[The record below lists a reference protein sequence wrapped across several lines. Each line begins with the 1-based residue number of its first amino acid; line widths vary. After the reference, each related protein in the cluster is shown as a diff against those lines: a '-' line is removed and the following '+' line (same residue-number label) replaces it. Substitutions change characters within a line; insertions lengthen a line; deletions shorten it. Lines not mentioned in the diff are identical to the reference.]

1 MDSQDSYRLSS
12 LSVVAPSFI
21 SFTQHTPSLLLL
33 NVIVLSFNWF
43 VGLENASVK
52 RHCTVG
58 EAVQVGRDMNAYR
71 LILTHFSQR
80 YPSVP
85 ALPSG
90 AVDYALLAFDFM
102 RIPFQD
108 LLWAPAIMPAL
119 IEAFPPGETDN
130 DDEPV
135 PFEERDFSLQA
146 AEGYI
151 AAVNIKKRKPGCE
164 CDFVPGDF
172 MPENNKHLKLE
183 YELGPDSELELKLKV
198 KTCEVCI
205 PVELGGKKK
214 KKEQKRQNKKANSV
228 EV

>member
-1 MDSQDSYRLSS
+1 
-12 LSVVAPSFI
+12 
-21 SFTQHTPSLLLL
+21 
-33 NVIVLSFNWF
+33 VISFNWF
-43 VGLENASVK
+43 IGLENASVK

-102 RIPFQD
+102 RVPFQD

-119 IEAFPPGETDN
+119 IEAFPPGEIDN

-135 PFEERDFSLQA
+135 PFDKQDFSLQA
-146 AEGYI
+146 AEEYNT
-151 AAVNIKKRKPGCE
+151 AVNKKKRKPGCE
-164 CDFVPGDF
+164 CDFVRGNF
-172 MPENNKHLKLE
+172 MPENNNYVALE
-183 YELGPDSELELKLKV
+183 YVLGPDSKLELKLKV
-198 KTCEVCI
+198 ETCEVCI
-205 PVELGGKKK
+205 PTEVVRKK
-214 KKEQKRQNKKANSV
+214 KKEQKKKNKRADGIDKTIEIPRISLQQSV
-228 EV
+228 HTCVRVSCLF

>member
-1 MDSQDSYRLSS
+1 
-12 LSVVAPSFI
+12 
-21 SFTQHTPSLLLL
+21 
-33 NVIVLSFNWF
+33 
-43 VGLENASVK
+43 VK

-85 ALPSG
+85 ALPPG

-102 RIPFQD
+102 RVPFQD

-119 IEAFPPGETDN
+119 IEAFPPGEIDN

-135 PFEERDFSLQA
+135 PFDEQDFSLQA
-146 AEGYI
+146 AEDYI
-151 AAVNIKKRKPGCE
+151 TARNKKKRKPGCE
-164 CDFVPGDF
+164 CDFVPGNF
-172 MPENNKHLKLE
+172 MPENNKYVALE
-183 YELGPDSELELKLKV
+183 YELGPNSELELKLKV

-205 PVELGGKKK
+205 PTEVVRKK
-214 KKEQKRQNKKANSV
+214 KKEQKKKNKKADGI
-228 EV
+228 EI